1 MTEDKQCLC
10 RNRGKPEFIAARK
23 KINTLLE
30 AGYDRK
36 YIHTKLKKEGV
47 LTMSYS
53 TFCVHFNKFKEEWV
67 PARKGGRQPGSPLS
81 GGPCRLMPKTDG
93 ALAGRPANPEPF
105 SIDRSR
111 PVEDLM

>member
-1 MTEDKQCLC
+1 VTEDKQCLC

-36 YIHTKLKKEGV
+36 YIHAKLKKEGT

-53 TFCVHFNKFKEEWV
+53 TFCVHFNKFKEERE
-67 PARKGGRQPGSPLS
+67 PARIGGRQPGSLLN
-81 GGPCRLMPKTDG
+81 GGPCKLKPKTEG
-93 ALAGRPANPEPF
+93 APVGRPAKPEPF
-105 SIDRSR
+105 SIVRSR

>member
-1 MTEDKQCLC
+1 MTEDKERLC
-10 RNRGKPEFIAARK
+10 RNIGKSEFITARR
-23 KINTLLE
+23 KIKTLLE

-36 YIHTKLKKEGV
+36 YIHAKLKKDGV

-53 TFCVHFNKFKEEWV
+53 SFCVHFNKFKEERES
-67 PARKGGRQPGSPLS
+67 ALS
-81 GGPCRLMPKTDG
+81 GPAKVAPRTEGAPVRRLTK
-93 ALAGRPANPEPF
+93 PEPF